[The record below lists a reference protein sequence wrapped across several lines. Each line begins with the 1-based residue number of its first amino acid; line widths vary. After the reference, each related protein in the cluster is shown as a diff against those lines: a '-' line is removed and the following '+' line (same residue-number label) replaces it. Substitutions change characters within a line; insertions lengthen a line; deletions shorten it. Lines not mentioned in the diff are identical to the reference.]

1 MADETKTNKPDDL
14 VKEDSPKADDK
25 PENKEPF
32 PEKEITI
39 EAKTKP
45 ASKHIITIKTIF
57 ARIGNFFHEVKT
69 NPKKRLIFII
79 SLGVTL
85 ILIFG
90 TGLYLL
96 LNEPKSTTSGNTSNE
111 HQASIQEAEATYQA
125 PLDGVMTDLD
135 SSNRHPLAIIVE
147 NHTDARPQSGLNKAS
162 VVYEAVA
169 EGGITR
175 FMAIFGTNQADKVGP
190 VRSARTFFVD
200 YAHGYNAYFAHVGGS
215 IDGLDKIYSDKIL
228 DLDQSSNSAPFW
240 REQTSGL
247 ASEHTVYTST
257 SKLYEQASKNGYT
270 SANNFNVYKFKDEP
284 TETEKAALPESQ
296 KVSVNYSNSSY
307 DVYFQYD
314 KSINSYK
321 RFLAGKSH
329 IDAVSKDQINPK
341 NVVVMTVANRIITN
355 RYNKEVSQMTTV
367 GTGKAKIFFDGK
379 TISGTWKKASSAD
392 REMFYDEAGNEV
404 IFNRGQ
410 FWISIV
416 PADSSVSVE

>member
-1 MADETKTNKPDDL
+1 MADETKTNEPDDL

-39 EAKTKP
+39 EAKAKST
-45 ASKHIITIKTIF
+45 SKHITTIKTIF
-57 ARIGNFFHEVKT
+57 ARIGNFFHQIKT
-69 NPKKRLIFII
+69 NPKKRLIFVI
-79 SLGVTL
+79 SLGGAL

-90 TGLYLL
+90 IGLYLL
-96 LNEPKSTTSGNTSNE
+96 LNESGNTSSNNASGE
-111 HQASIQEAEATYQA
+111 KPSIQETEATYPA
-125 PLDGVMTDLD
+125 PLDGAMTDLD

-215 IDGLDKIYSDKIL
+215 IDGLDKINSDKIL
-228 DLDQSSNSAPFW
+228 DLDQSGNSAPFW

-270 SANNFNVYKFKDEP
+270 AANNFNVYKFKDEP

-314 KSINSYK
+314 KSTNSYK

-341 NVVVMTVANRIITN
+341 NVVVMTVANKIITN
-355 RYNKEVSQMTTV
+355 RYNTAVSQMTTV
-367 GTGKAKIFFDGK
+367 GSGKAKIFFDGK
-379 TISGTWKKASSAD
+379 TISGTWKKASAAD